1 MIHLY
6 CIVPNARRGAVAPM
20 PGLSGVSSSRVR
32 ALPLG
37 TFSAW
42 VSDVERGMPVH
53 LDGVKAHD
61 SVIEAALATGNTPVP
76 ARFGQRFEDDEA
88 CMAAL
93 QRRAEPVSA
102 LLDMVSG
109 QVEMTLLIA
118 PSTSRMLRD
127 LEPVLPTS
135 ASSSPHG
142 PGRSYL
148 ESLRSRE
155 DSAGQVRAGAAAF
168 AQRVSEAVEQFV
180 HRTTEHQPVTRLPM
194 LTVSHLITRAA
205 VDEYRT
211 MAQSVPPG
219 AEFRLLVIGPR
230 APYSFCALRA
240 DDGGGHGMNLAG

>member
-1 MIHLY
+1 
-6 CIVPNARRGAVAPM
+6 
-20 PGLSGVSSSRVR
+20 
-32 ALPLG
+32 
-37 TFSAW
+37 
-42 VSDVERGMPVH
+42 
-53 LDGVKAHD
+53 
-61 SVIEAALATGNTPVP
+61 VP
-76 ARFGQRFEDDEA
+76 ARFGQRFEDDDA
-88 CMAAL
+88 CVAAL
-93 QRRAEPVSA
+93 QRRAESVSA

-109 QVEMTLLIA
+109 QVEMTLLVA

-155 DSAGQVRAGAAAF
+155 DSAGQVRAGAAEF
-168 AQRVSEAVEQFV
+168 AKRVGAAVGHFV
-180 HRTTEHQPVTRLPM
+180 NRATEHQPVTRLPM
-194 LTVSHLITRAA
+194 LTLSHLIARAT

-211 MAQSVPPG
+211 TAQSVPPG